1 MISARFAALCLL
13 ALLLASGAAAAETF
27 TVASYNVENYLEA
40 KSGTRDAKSPEAKA
54 KIVSIISSMKPDV
67 IGLQEMGSTNA
78 LLELR
83 AALKAAGVEYPHWEH
98 VRGHDTNIHVALL
111 SRFPITGRR
120 PHTAD
125 AYLLNGRRFRVSRG
139 FLEADL
145 RTPSG
150 YSFTVFVAHLKS
162 RRPVPEAAEAEMR
175 EQEALLLREKI
186 DARMKA
192 VPRANIVVIG
202 DLNDVKDARST
213 RAVMGRGNA
222 VLLDLR
228 PAERNGDTVQPTNPR
243 FDPAH
248 ITWTHFY
255 GKEDTYSRI
264 DYILVSKSMASEW
277 SKEGTHV
284 FATANWSLASD
295 HRPIIAK
302 FRAKEE

>member
-1 MISARFAALCLL
+1 MR
-13 ALLLASGAAAAETF
+13 
-27 TVASYNVENYLEA
+27 
-40 KSGTRDAKSPEAKA
+40 
-54 KIVSIISSMKPDV
+54 PDV
-67 IGLQEMGSTNA
+67 IGLQEMGTTNA
-78 LLELR
+78 LLEFR
-83 AALKAAGVEYPHWEH
+83 AALKAAGQDYPHWEH

-111 SRFPITGRR
+111 SRFPITARR
-120 PHTAD
+120 PHTSD
-125 AYLLNGRRFRVSRG
+125 AYLLNGRRFHVSRG

-162 RRPVPEAAEAEMR
+162 RRPVPEASEAEMR

-192 VPRANIVVIG
+192 LPRANIVVIG
-202 DLNDVKDARST
+202 DLNDTKDSKST
-213 RAVMGRGNA
+213 RGNA
-222 VLLDLR
+222 ALIDLR

-264 DYILVSKSMASEW
+264 DYILVNKSMASEW
-277 SKEGTHV
+277 NNDGTYV
-284 FATANWSLASD
+284 FTTANWSLASD
-295 HRPIIAK
+295 HRPIIAE
-302 FRAKEE
+302 FRAKDE